1 MTSPDTSGGMSAL
14 RPRMLLNKLL
24 PWMVLTLSLAVT
36 ADLWHN
42 DQRSAERV
50 LQQDFDFHVHEA
62 LGLIE
67 ERIGAYQNVLRGA
80 AGMFAASSD
89 VESDEFETYVRNL
102 DLARSHPGIQEIV
115 FVSAVPHDQESHFIS
130 RMRGKGRPGFVITP
144 ETNLPLHAPVT
155 YRIAMEDDAEDTR
168 GLDLFALPLHRTA
181 LEHAFEHGSAAV
193 TGPFSLPRS
202 AKHPLGQAVAMYLP
216 VHRYDPALRRNIHL
230 GWIGAPIRMDSLV
243 TAMTTEIGFELDVE
257 IYDGEQITG
266 PALMLDSDE
275 VPMHPGKGWG
285 RYRTDTRM
293 QVANRVWTIAVQS
306 LPAFEARLDKSGT
319 VKAWF
324 GAGVSILLAIITW
337 QLAGSRARALE
348 AAREMNQEL
357 IEREHRYRQMFEDSA
372 SISFLLDPS
381 NGRIVDANIAAAAFW
396 GHPVSALRTMRID
409 EIDTSPQ
416 DGIHT
421 LMQQV
426 TSGTVSRFE
435 CRHRLA
441 NGDVRD
447 VELYAGTLDYKR
459 RVLIYAVLHDITAR
473 KQAELALRS
482 SEERYRLI
490 ADNTGDV
497 IWMMDADTLNFTYIS
512 PSIQRQ
518 RGYTPEEIMA
528 LHRHAGS
535 RPEPPG
541 AGAMPKMG
549 HRLHER
555 IRRFA
560 NGDES
565 QRREIKEIDQQHKD
579 GRMIPVE
586 VESTLLCD
594 ADNIPRTLIGV
605 SRDIS
610 ARRQAQEEQKRF
622 VAMVSHEF
630 RTPLATIDGAVQR
643 LLSTAAAH
651 TDDATRK
658 RLVKI
663 EKSVDRLT
671 GLLDDYLTQERFD
684 TAGQGLH
691 LSQASPLSMML
702 DCAES
707 ARALT
712 ADHTI
717 IVDATE
723 LPETITCDAD
733 RLRLAL
739 RILTDNAV
747 KYTPTGTRIMLMGR
761 NAPQGGIELQVSDNG
776 TGIDG
781 GELPY
786 IFDKFFRGRSAA
798 REAGS
803 GLGLHLA
810 RAVAEMHGG
819 TLGAHNR
826 PEGGAQFTMWLPAHV
841 ERARTGLVRI
851 G

>member
-1 MTSPDTSGGMSAL
+1 MISHDTSGGMPAL
-14 RPRMLLNKLL
+14 RPRILLNKLL

-42 DQRSAERV
+42 QQRNAERV
-50 LQQDFDFHVHEA
+50 LQNDFDFHVHEA

-67 ERIGAYQNVLRGA
+67 DRIGAYENVLRGA
-80 AGMFAASSD
+80 TGLFYSSRD
-89 VESDEFETYVRNL
+89 VSGDEFGAYVQRL
-102 DLARSHPGIQEIV
+102 ELTRTHPGIREIV
-115 FVSAVPHDQESHFIS
+115 FVSAVPRNDKTRFVE
-130 RMRGKGRPGFVITP
+130 RMQKEIRSGFAITP
-144 ETNLPLHAPVT
+144 ETDQPLLAPVT
-155 YRIAMEDDAEDTR
+155 YRIALEGEAETSA
-168 GLDLFALPLHRTA
+168 GLDLLAVPLHKAALEYAFAHRTA
-181 LEHAFEHGSAAV
+181 ALSSAFPIPPSATRLQGMGV
-193 TGPFSLPRS
+193 
-202 AKHPLGQAVAMYLP
+202 VMYLP
-216 VHRYDPALRRNIHL
+216 VHRFDPVEKRDIHL
-230 GWIGAPIRMDSLV
+230 GWIGAPIRVDSLMSAV
-243 TAMTTEIGFELDVE
+243 TTEIGLELDVE
-257 IYDGEQITG
+257 IRDGALFTGSAQMQDKDGRPMQIDNG
-266 PALMLDSDE
+266 Q
-275 VPMHPGKGWG
+275 G

-293 QVANRVWTIAVQS
+293 RVANREWTITVQS
-306 LPAFEARLDKSGT
+306 LPAFESRLDKSGT
-319 VKAWF
+319 VQAWF
-324 GAGVSILLAIITW
+324 GTGVSILLAIITW
-337 QLAGSRARALE
+337 QLSGSRARALE
-348 AAREMNQEL
+348 AARTMNQEV
-357 IEREHRYRQMFEDSA
+357 IERERRYRQMFEDSA
-372 SISFLLDPS
+372 SIAFLLDPS

-396 GHPVSALRTMRID
+396 GHPLSALRAMRID

-416 DGIHT
+416 GGIHA

-426 TSGTVSRFE
+426 TTGTVSRFE

-441 NGDVRD
+441 NGEVRD
-447 VELYAGTLDYKR
+447 VELYAGTLDYKC

-473 KQAELALRS
+473 KQAELALRT

-518 RGYTPEEIMA
+518 RGYTPDEVMA
-528 LHRHAGS
+528 LHRDVAR

-541 AGAMPKMG
+541 AGAMPKLG

-555 IRRFA
+555 IRRFV

-579 GRMIPVE
+579 GRIIPVE

-594 ADNIPRTLIGV
+594 ENNVPRTLIGV

-610 ARRQAQEEQKRF
+610 VRRQAQEEQKRF
-622 VAMVSHEF
+622 VAMISHEF

-643 LLSTAAAH
+643 LLSTTAAN

-691 LSQASPLSMML
+691 RSQASPLSMMQ

-707 ARALT
+707 ARALS
-712 ADHTI
+712 ADHAIT
-717 IVDATE
+717 VDATE
-723 LPETITCDAD
+723 LPGSITCDAD

-747 KYTPTGTRIMLMGR
+747 KYTPPGTSIMLMGR
-761 NAPQGGIELQVSDNG
+761 NAPQGGIEIQVADSG
-776 TGIDG
+776 AGIDDE
-781 GELPY
+781 ELPY

-819 TLGAHNR
+819 TLGASNR

-841 ERARTGLVRI
+841 ERAPDGVMN
-851 G
+851 